1 VSTKSGYLLV
11 FQSRFYGK
19 IIPNSFI
26 IHSIAFQIKS
36 NRKHNQ
42 HTKNGLLYRQFGVQL
57 GMLLRLGSLLL
68 LLQSLAVHEELS
80 GSASLLRPAPHL
92 LGSRRRPHAH
102 TR

>member
-1 VSTKSGYLLV
+1 VSTKSGYPLV

-26 IHSIAFQIKS
+26 IYSIAFQIKS

-42 HTKNGLLYRQFGVQL
+42 QTRNGLLYRQFGVQL

-80 GSASLLRPAPHL
+80 GGASLLRPAPHL